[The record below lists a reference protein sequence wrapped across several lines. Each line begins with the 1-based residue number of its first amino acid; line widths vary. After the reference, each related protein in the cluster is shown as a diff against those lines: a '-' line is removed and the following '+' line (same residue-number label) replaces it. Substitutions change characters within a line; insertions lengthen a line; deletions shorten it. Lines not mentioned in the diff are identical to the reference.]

1 MSHEIEIFADAVAF
15 FSARQPAWHGLGT
28 VTDGALT
35 AEDALKVAHLA
46 SWNLRKVPDVALV
59 EDNMVPVEGFS
70 RVIRDNPFVEGKI
83 DVLGHVSENYGL
95 VSNETAFAF
104 LDAFK
109 DLGGAKF
116 ETAGSINNGRR
127 VFVTM
132 EMPNETSVAGGDRIQ
147 MYTLITTSHDGTAP
161 VEALITPVRVV
172 CQNTLNMALRNHVRR
187 VKVRHTAKVNERLA
201 EAARVLGAVGEY
213 EAAFVA
219 ACDRLA
225 AKKMGSAEVE
235 EFLAALFPIKDEPG
249 IPQQVITRATNKR
262 EEVKALIQ
270 FSPNIDD
277 SLRNTAYGAW
287 QGYTEWKDWASP
299 ANGSES
305 DKTIRRAIRNNLDD
319 MGSDATTKA
328 YNILVGI

>member
-1 MSHEIEIFADAVAF
+1 MAHNIEVFADAAAF
-15 FSARQPAWHGLGT
+15 FSARTPAWHGLGT

-35 AEDALKVAHLA
+35 AEDALKTAHLA
-46 SWNLRKVPDVALV
+46 SWNLRMVPDVALV
-59 EDNMVPVEGFS
+59 EDNFVPVDGFS
-70 RVIRDNPFVEGKI
+70 RVIRDNPFTPGKI
-83 DVLGHVSENYGL
+83 DVLGHVSDSYGL
-95 VSNETAFAF
+95 VTNESAFAF
-104 LDAFK
+104 LDAFR

-132 EMPNETSVAGGDRIQ
+132 QMPEETNVAGGDKIQ

-172 CQNTLNMALRNHVRR
+172 CQNTLNVALRNHVRK

-201 EAARVLGAVGEY
+201 EAARILGAVGEY

-225 AKKMGSAEVE
+225 AKTMASQDVEDFLSAM
-235 EFLAALFPIKDEPG
+235 FPIKDEPG
-249 IPQQVITRATNKR
+249 VAQQVITRAVNKR

-277 SLRNTAYGAW
+277 SLRNTAYGVW

-299 ANGSES
+299 AKGPEGQ
-305 DKTIRRAIRNNLDD
+305 KQTRRAIRNNLDD
-319 MGSDATTKA
+319 AGSEATTKA
-328 YNILVGI
+328 FGVLVGI